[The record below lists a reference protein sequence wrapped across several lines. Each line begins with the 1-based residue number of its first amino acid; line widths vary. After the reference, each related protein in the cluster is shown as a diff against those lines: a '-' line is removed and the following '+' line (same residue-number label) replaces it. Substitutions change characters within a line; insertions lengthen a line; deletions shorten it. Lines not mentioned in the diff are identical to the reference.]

1 MNLLTFIHIT
11 QVLILPTVY
20 SYTILTFIFTLSY
33 WFFSVYV
40 SLITLFLGKCEI
52 LEDSTFQYS
61 YFVIEW
67 QNEPPKIKIFSTV
80 YCKLGLSK
88 MFLKSRWT
96 SISLQ
101 IVFAWNPGKKAPS
114 VGVADF
120 SSHLP
125 SHVCMYNPR
134 DVATLR
140 ERRMVD
146 FENLYYL
153 LYFQYFNIGQYL
165 L

>member
-1 MNLLTFIHIT
+1 MNFLTFIHIT

-40 SLITLFLGKCEI
+40 SLSTLFLGKCEI
-52 LEDSTFQYS
+52 LEFSTFHYS

-67 QNEPPKIKIFSTV
+67 QNEPPKIKKFSTV

-88 MFLKSRWT
+88 MFLKSRWP

-120 SSHLP
+120 SPLP
-125 SHVCMYNPR
+125 YIYDPW
-134 DVATLR
+134 DVAALR

-146 FENLYYL
+146 LTFIIYYIL
-153 LYFQYFNIGQYL
+153 IFLI
-165 L
+165 